1 MASKKLSAL
10 TAITTVGSDDLVYVA
25 DTSDGGS
32 SYASKKVTKANFLSE
47 YITTAA
53 ATTLVGANE
62 THIDNM
68 ATLTGVAKDA
78 TGLGT
83 FTGSTI
89 SDASDIKTALQDL
102 ETAAEAAQAGSA
114 VADRTKTQTDSTD
127 ATRYITFV
135 GDDNASATSETVF
148 TDAGITYNPST
159 NTLSVGNL
167 SVAGTT
173 TQVDT
178 VTMQASNAVVF
189 EGATADDFESTLTV
203 VDPTADRTIKLPNQ
217 SGCLPVLAVDSTTAI
232 TSTPEELNVLDGIVA
247 TTTQL
252 NYLQGVTSGV
262 QTQLDAKTADGDN
275 VNVLVGTTSGQT
287 VPVDGSGD
295 DNYLF
300 LVVNK
305 ANGAIVAIDKTF
317 IEAEG

>member
-32 SYASKKVTKANFLSE
+32 SYASKKVTKADFLVS
-47 YITTAA
+47 ITTAA
-53 ATTLVGANE
+53 ATTLATNNE

-89 SDASDIKTALQDL
+89 SDASDIKTALQTWRL
-102 ETAAEAAQAGSA
+102 LLKLHRLVVLSPIGPRLKLTVLIPLVTSLLW
-114 VADRTKTQTDSTD
+114 VM
-127 ATRYITFV
+127 ITHLLLQ
-135 GDDNASATSETVF
+135 TVF

-232 TSTPEELNVLDGIVA
+232 TATPEELNVLDGIAA

-275 VNVLVGTTSGQT
+275 VNNLVGDTSAGT
-287 VPVDGSGD
+287 CPVDGNGD

-305 ANGAIVAIDKTF
+305 SNGAIVAIDKTF